1 MSKYRQQRQ
10 EDQSTTRTSPWAAEA
25 AGSSDAG
32 HDQVP
37 AAAPGGGPVHDGDQ
51 SGAPSA
57 ALSDIV
63 NTQHLLDR
71 CVQRPNEKSKSK
83 GSPDSIAERMA
94 PELIPVL
101 GSQPASD
108 VSHKP
113 DGRLPLLSAMP
124 AVSLAT
130 LKRAASN

>member
-1 MSKYRQQRQ
+1 MPAMTKYRRRQQ
-10 EDQSTTRTSPWAAEA
+10 EDQSTTRTSPWAAE
-25 AGSSDAG
+25 SSEAG
-32 HDQVP
+32 HEQAP
-37 AAAPGGGPVHDGDQ
+37 AAAAGGPVHDGDQ
-51 SGAPSA
+51 SGVPSA

-94 PELIPVL
+94 PEPIPVL